1 MLTEAG
7 AFVLCDSPF
16 LLIPPP
22 CTLSS
27 FLLFLLPRV
36 LATTA
41 GG

>member
-22 CTLSS
+22 HTLSS
-27 FLLFLLPRV
+27 FLPFPIALW
-36 LATTA
+36 AKA
-41 GG
+41 GD